1 VAVRQFVAP
10 GLTVPPGEV
19 LIPTDI
25 GDPVHGALPCP
36 AAPLVAGTL
45 QRRGKRFGHGPAGQC
60 TDPSGDEGGA
70 VLFAATCQLRDGATA
85 AVAAAASPADR
96 VAVAEA
102 RSAVDEWSAV
112 FGTRRLLA
120 GPSPWCSGAV
130 QALGRARQAAAGR
143 PTVHIYGQLAAGPDA
158 MSELAAQGAVFV
170 GSLDEVP
177 DGAAVLFPAHGVPA
191 EVLARAAAR
200 GLDVVDATCPLVRRV
215 HAEAAKFA
223 ERGDDLVL
231 IGQPGHMAVPGITG
245 QAPGRTTLAS
255 TPASTAALRVA
266 DPRQVSYLLQ
276 PGIPLEDSAPV
287 VAALRSR
294 FPALRGPHPDGF
306 CYAASDRAAT
316 VRAIAAASDVMFV
329 LGAPDSA
336 DSRQISTFARGCGAH
351 THIIATP
358 GDIVPAMLN
367 GASTIGLAES
377 TSASPALAGQVA
389 GALSGLGPL
398 SVATRRVTTDVT
410 GEPGV
415 TGVTGVTGTPG
426 VTGEAATS

>member
-1 VAVRQFVAP
+1 
-10 GLTVPPGEV
+10 
-19 LIPTDI
+19 
-25 GDPVHGALPCP
+25 
-36 AAPLVAGTL
+36 
-45 QRRGKRFGHGPAGQC
+45 
-60 TDPSGDEGGA
+60 
-70 VLFAATCQLRDGATA
+70 
-85 AVAAAASPADR
+85 
-96 VAVAEA
+96 
-102 RSAVDEWSAV
+102 
-112 FGTRRLLA
+112 
-120 GPSPWCSGAV
+120 
-130 QALGRARQAAAGR
+130 
-143 PTVHIYGQLAAGPDA
+143 
-158 MSELAAQGAVFV
+158 
-170 GSLDEVP
+170 
-177 DGAAVLFPAHGVPA
+177 
-191 EVLARAAAR
+191 
-200 GLDVVDATCPLVRRV
+200 V

-415 TGVTGVTGTPG
+415 TG
-426 VTGEAATS
+426 EAATS